1 MNTKEATELG
11 AKITRILD
19 PELETVSQNDILGAA
34 DGIKDYLKQFGHR
47 LYLHYEVKFRA
58 FGITFANIS
67 GEIDLGQYSP
77 VPVPEKLILNQRGVK
92 LFLYTK
98 KDAQ

>member
-1 MNTKEATELG
+1 MKDQIVDLIKGLSPTEANEL
-11 AKITRILD
+11 L
-19 PELETVSQNDILGAA
+19 
-34 DGIKDYLKQFGHR
+34 KDYLKQYGHR

-77 VPVPEKLILNQRGVK
+77 VPVPEKLLVNQRGVK

-98 KDAQ
+98 KDVQ